1 MSLCGM
7 IVLIFYP
14 FLKVLDRQIGNT
26 NGLSGINAAAK
37 IGGLEPSP
45 LLDTPPLVALSSMF
59 SKPFKPLKPIGDS
72 LPAPFPD
79 SVMIQLAKGVIAS
92 DFGLK

>member
-1 MSLCGM
+1 M

-14 FLKVLDRQIGNT
+14 YIKQVLDRQIGNT
-26 NGLSGINAAAK
+26 NGLSGINAAAY
-37 IGGLEPSP
+37 IGQIEPSP
-45 LLDTPPLVALSSMF
+45 LLDTPPLVALSRIF
-59 SKPFKPLKPIGDS
+59 SQPLKPILSRRGDS
-72 LPAPFPD
+72 LLAPFPD

>member
-1 MSLCGM
+1 MALSFPLY
-7 IVLIFYP
+7 I
-14 FLKVLDRQIGNT
+14 KQVLDRQIGNT
-26 NGLSGINAAAK
+26 NGLSGINAAAH

-45 LLDTPPLVALSSMF
+45 FLDTPPLVALSRMF
-59 SKPFKPLKPIGDS
+59 SKSLKQYSMGDS
-72 LPAPFPD
+72 LLAPFPD

>member
-1 MSLCGM
+1 LYRYGTN
-7 IVLIFYP
+7 LLPLYTY
-14 FLKVLDRQIGNT
+14 KKQVLDRQIGNT
-26 NGLSGINAAAK
+26 NGLSGINAAAY

-45 LLDTPPLVALSSMF
+45 FLDTPPLVALSRMF
-59 SKPFKPLKPIGDS
+59 SKPLKPTGDS
-72 LPAPFPD
+72 LLAPFPD